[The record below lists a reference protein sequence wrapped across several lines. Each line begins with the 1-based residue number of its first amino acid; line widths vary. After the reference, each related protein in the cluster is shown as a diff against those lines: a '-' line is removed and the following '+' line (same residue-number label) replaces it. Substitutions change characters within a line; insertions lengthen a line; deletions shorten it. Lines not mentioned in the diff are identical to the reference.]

1 MTYVIE
7 GKKDSWQVVLG
18 LEVHAQISSKSKLF
32 SVASTNWGSDPNTQV
47 ELVDCGMPGALPVIN
62 EYCVDQAVLTG
73 LSLNAEIKKMSIF
86 DRKNYFYPDLP
97 QGYQISQFEHPIVGK
112 GHINIEIEG
121 KVKKIG
127 ITRLHLEQD
136 AGKSLHD
143 QDIKNSYIDLN
154 RSGCALMEIV
164 SEPDLSS
171 PIEAA
176 EYVKKLRSILRYIG
190 SCDGNM
196 EKGNLRA
203 DVNVSVKREG
213 EKLGTRCEIKNV
225 NSIKFIQQ
233 AIEFEAKRQVDIIE
247 NGEKIIQETRLF
259 DPNKCETRSMR
270 SKEESHDYRY
280 FPDPD
285 LPPLIISD
293 EKVISLK
300 EKLPELPDEK
310 KDRFMRE
317 FNLSSY
323 DAEVIVNDQGTANFF
338 EKIVKGRDSK
348 VVTNW
353 ITGEVF
359 SYLKKI
365 NKDIKNSGIAPEKI
379 GSLIDLIV
387 GEKISNRQAKEVF
400 EEYMKS
406 MDDATTFIEKKGLV
420 QLSDQSE
427 IYKII
432 DKVLTDNPKMV
443 DDYKNG
449 KDKLFGFFIGQVM
462 KISKGKANP
471 KLVNE
476 LLVKRLKE

>member
-1 MTYVIE
+1 MTYVVE
-7 GKKDSWQVVLG
+7 GKKDNWEVVLG

-62 EYCVDQAVLTG
+62 EYCVDQAILTG

-97 QGYQISQFEHPIVGK
+97 QGYQISQFEYPIVGK
-112 GHINIEIEG
+112 GFINIEIEG
-121 KVKKIG
+121 KLKKIG

-213 EKLGTRCEIKNV
+213 ERLGTRCEIKNV

-233 AIEFEAKRQVDIIE
+233 AIEFEANRQVNIIE
-247 NGEKIIQETRLF
+247 SGEEIIQETRLF

-293 EKVISLK
+293 EKVNSLK

-310 KDRFMRE
+310 KNRFIRK

-323 DAEVIVNDQGTANFF
+323 DAELIVNDRDTALFF
-338 EKIVKGRDSK
+338 EKLVKDRDSK
-348 VVTNW
+348 IVTNW

-365 NKDIKNSGIAPEKI
+365 NKDMKDSGITPEKI

-387 GEKISNRQAKEVF
+387 KDKISNRQAKEVF

-406 MDDATTFIEKKGLV
+406 SDDADIFIEKKGLV
-420 QLSDQSE
+420 QLSDKSE

-432 DKVLTDNPKMV
+432 DKVLLDNPKMV
-443 DDYKNG
+443 DDYKKG

-471 KLVNE
+471 KLANE
-476 LLVKRLKE
+476 LLVDRLKE